1 MSIIQKR
8 GFMKWSDFK
17 TMKKELKIY
26 FYILAFAALAKGMSM
41 GILSNYFKDA
51 YNVTAFQRG
60 IIEFPRETPGMI
72 AVVIITLLASMNDI
86 RVAIFAQV
94 LSIIGII
101 VLGVFTPQFS
111 VMLIFLFINSLG
123 AHIFMPLA
131 DGIGI
136 SLVEQNKLGMRMG
149 QFKGISVAFLM
160 LSSSIVFICFKL
172 NIFSFITAIKWP
184 FVLASIFLIVVLG
197 LLILLDKVMDHPVIH
212 HKKTKF
218 VFRKE
223 YKFYY
228 ILVILYGVQKQIML
242 VYGPWVLISILG
254 KKADTLA
261 LLSIVGAFIGIFFIP
276 ALGRWLDRFG
286 VKKLLYADG
295 ISFVGVYLLFGLLT
309 TGYVTGTLST
319 VGWPVLLGYLMV
331 ILDKISTQMTF
342 IRTVYLKNIVVDS
355 SEIIPTLSIGMSMD
369 HFVSIACAV
378 LSGIVWS
385 LWGPQYIFY
394 FAAFISLGNV
404 YVAHRVEL

>member
-1 MSIIQKR
+1 
-8 GFMKWSDFK
+8 MKWLEFK
-17 TMKKELKIY
+17 LMKKEVKIY
-26 FYILAFAALAKGMSM
+26 FYILAFTALAKGMSQ
-41 GILSNYFKDA
+41 GIFSNYFKDA
-51 YNVTAFQRG
+51 YNITAFQRG

-72 AVVIITLLASMNDI
+72 AVVIIALLVSMNDI
-86 RVAIFAQV
+86 RVSMIAQI
-94 LSIIGII
+94 LSISGILI
-101 VLGVFTPQFS
+101 LGFFTPQFS

-123 AHIFMPLA
+123 AHLFMPLC

-136 SLVEQNKLGMRMG
+136 SLVDQDKLGMRMG
-149 QFKGISVAFLM
+149 QFKGTSVAFLM
-160 LSSSIVFICFKL
+160 LSSTIVFICFKL
-172 NIFSFITAIKWP
+172 NIFSFLTTIKWP
-184 FVLASIFLIVVLG
+184 FVIAGIFLLVVLG
-197 LLILLDKVMDHPVIH
+197 LLILLNRVMGYPVIH

-223 YKFYY
+223 YKLYY

-261 LLSIVGAFIGIFFIP
+261 LLAIVGSFIGIFFIP
-276 ALGRWLDRFG
+276 ALGKWLDRFG

-309 TGYVTGTLST
+309 TGYVTGKLST

-342 IRTVYLKNIVVDS
+342 IRTVYLKNIAVDS
-355 SEIIPTLSIGMSMD
+355 SEIIPTLSLGMSMD
-369 HFVSIACAV
+369 HFVSIICAI
-378 LSGIVWS
+378 LSGIIWS

-404 YVAHRVEL
+404 YIAYKVKL

>member
-1 MSIIQKR
+1 MR
-8 GFMKWSDFK
+8 WSEFK
-17 TMKKELKIY
+17 TMKKEVKIY

-51 YNVTAFQRG
+51 YNITAFQRG

-72 AVVIITLLASMNDI
+72 GVIIIALLVSMNDI
-86 RVAIFAQV
+86 RVSMFAQI
-94 LSIIGII
+94 LSIVGII

-111 VMLIFLFINSLG
+111 VMLIFLFVNSLG
-123 AHIFMPLA
+123 AHIFMPLS

-136 SLVEQNKLGMRMG
+136 SLVDQNKLGMRMG
-149 QFKGISVAFLM
+149 QFKGTSIAFLM
-160 LSSSIVFICFKL
+160 LSSTIVFICFKF
-172 NIFSFITAIKWP
+172 NIFSFVTAIKWP
-184 FVLASIFLIVVLG
+184 FILAGIFSLIVLG
-197 LLILLDKVMDHPVIH
+197 LLILLDRTMHHPVIH

-309 TGYVTGTLST
+309 TGYVTGKLSI
-319 VGWPVLLGYLMV
+319 VGWPVLLGYFMV

-355 SEIIPTLSIGMSMD
+355 SEIIPTLSLGMSMD
-369 HFVSIACAV
+369 HFVSITCAV

-404 YVAHRVEL
+404 YVAYKVKL

>member
-1 MSIIQKR
+1 
-8 GFMKWSDFK
+8 MKWSEFK
-17 TMKKELKIY
+17 TMKKEIKIY
-26 FYILAFAALAKGMSM
+26 FYILAFTALAKGMSM
-41 GILSNYFKDA
+41 GIFSNYFKDA

-72 AVVIITLLASMNDI
+72 AVLVITLLASMNDI
-86 RVAIFAQV
+86 RVSMFAQV
-94 LSIIGII
+94 LSIVGII
-101 VLGVFTPQFS
+101 ALGFFTPQFS

-123 AHIFMPLA
+123 AHLFMPLS

-136 SLVEQNKLGMRMG
+136 SLVEQDKLGMRMG
-149 QFKGISVAFLM
+149 QFKGTSTAFLM
-160 LSSSIVFICFKL
+160 ISSTIVFICFKL
-172 NIFSFITAIKWP
+172 NIFSFMTAIKWP
-184 FVLASIFLIVVLG
+184 FVLAGIFLLIVLA
-197 LLILLDKVMDHPVIH
+197 LLILLDKIMHHPVIH

-228 ILVILYGVQKQIML
+228 ILVILFGVQKQVML

-261 LLSIVGAFIGIFFIP
+261 LLTIAGSFIGIFFIP

-309 TGYVTGTLST
+309 TGYVTGALST
-319 VGWPVLLGYLMV
+319 VGWPVLLGYFMI
-331 ILDKISTQMTF
+331 ILDKISSQMSF
-342 IRTVYLKNIVVDS
+342 IRTVYLKKIAVNS
-355 SEIIPTLSIGMSMD
+355 SEIIPTLSLGMSMD
-369 HFVSIACAV
+369 HFVSIICAI
-378 LSGIVWS
+378 LSGVVWS

-394 FAAFISLGNV
+394 FAALISLGNV
-404 YVAHRVEL
+404 YVAYKVKL

>member
-1 MSIIQKR
+1 MSIKKR
-8 GFMKWSDFK
+8 GLMNWSEFK
-17 TMKKELKIY
+17 TMKKEIKIY
-26 FYILAFAALAKGMSM
+26 FFILAFVALAKGMSD
-41 GILSNYFKDA
+41 GIFSNYFKDA
-51 YNVTAFQRG
+51 YNISAFQRG

-72 AVVIITLLASMNDI
+72 AILVIALLASLNDI
-86 RVAIFAQV
+86 RVAIFAQT
-94 LSIIGII
+94 LGIIGII
-101 VLGVFTPQFS
+101 VLGIFTPQFS
-111 VMLIFLFINSLG
+111 VMLFFLFLNSLG

-136 SLVEQNKLGMRMG
+136 SLVEQDKLGMRMG
-149 QFKGISVAFLM
+149 QFKGTSVTFLM
-160 LSSSIVFICFKL
+160 LSSSIVFVCFKL
-172 NIFSFITAIKWP
+172 NIFSFVTTIKWP
-184 FVLASIFLIVVLG
+184 FILAGIFLTVVLG
-197 LLILLDKVMDHPVIH
+197 LLIFLDKTMDHPVIH
-212 HKKTKF
+212 HKKIKF
-218 VFRKE
+218 IFRKE

-342 IRTVYLKNIVVDS
+342 IRTVYLKNIAVDS
-355 SEIIPTLSIGMSMD
+355 SEIIPTLSLGMSMD
-369 HFVSIACAV
+369 HFVSITCAI
-378 LSGIVWS
+378 LSGLVWS

-394 FAAFISLGNV
+394 FAAIISLGNV
-404 YVAHRVEL
+404 YVAYRVKL